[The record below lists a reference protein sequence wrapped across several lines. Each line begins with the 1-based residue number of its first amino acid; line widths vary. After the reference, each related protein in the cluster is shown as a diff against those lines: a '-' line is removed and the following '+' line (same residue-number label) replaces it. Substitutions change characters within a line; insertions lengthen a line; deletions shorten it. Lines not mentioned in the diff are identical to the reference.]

1 MTETLTHATTQPQP
15 LAWAQAAGHCP
26 VILSD
31 TRPELA
37 RIRELLGIHAG
48 LADPAGKPWP
58 IPADQPQPPHLSLEY
73 GALVGVVR
81 LVGVIRA
88 VVGGVGDGWM
98 PGQLRVTGFEM
109 MHGNAVGSALGR
121 EQNERIRPWW
131 RSGTK
136 WGLLLSEAVL
146 LSEPIP
152 MRGSG
157 GVWRLDRIADPHLQ
171 STDGRWWDSAA
182 DWALGQWRKARG
194 Q

>member
-31 TRPELA
+31 TRPDST
-37 RIRELLGIHAG
+37 RIGELLGIHAG
-48 LADPAGKPWP
+48 KTYQPLDRGPW
-58 IPADQPQPPHLSLEY
+58 QTLPHPGPKTFTF

-81 LVGVIRA
+81 LVGVLAMRRIWEGSSRE
-88 VVGGVGDGWM
+88 VLVKFSGRSVFNI
-98 PGQLRVTGFEM
+98 L
-109 MHGNAVGSALGR
+109 GSADEL
-121 EQNERIRPWW
+121 RIRPWW

-136 WGLLLSEAVL
+136 WGLLLSDAVL
-146 LSEPIP
+146 LPEPIP

-157 GVWRLDRIADPHLQ
+157 GVWRIREATVPSSLGGTWQHDVA
-171 STDGRWWDSAA
+171 G
-182 DWALGQWRKARG
+182 WALAQWRKARG